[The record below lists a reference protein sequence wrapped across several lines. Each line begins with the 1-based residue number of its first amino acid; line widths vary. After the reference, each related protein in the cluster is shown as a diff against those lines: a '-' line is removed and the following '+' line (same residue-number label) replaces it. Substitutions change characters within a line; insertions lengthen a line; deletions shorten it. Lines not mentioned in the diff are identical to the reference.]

1 VTAAEK
7 NKIKKIHI
15 LTTGGTIDKSYDEI
29 DGVLDNR
36 ESIIRKQVISRL
48 RLPYLELEFH
58 SVLAK
63 DSLHMQ
69 DEDRQLIVDVI
80 NRISEHNE
88 CIVVLHGTD
97 TMAQT
102 AELALSCL
110 PKVSVPVLFT
120 GAMRPMGFIN
130 SDALQNITEA
140 IFASQIVKPG
150 FYVCFHGQLF
160 NVPHVRKNRRRATF
174 EAT

>member
-1 VTAAEK
+1 MDSDK
-7 NKIKKIHI
+7 NKVKKVHI

-36 ESIIRKQVISRL
+36 ESTIRKQIISRL
-48 RLPYLELEFH
+48 RLPYIELEFH

-69 DEDRQLIVDVI
+69 DEDRRLIVDVI
-80 NRISEHNE
+80 KQISERNE
-88 CIVVLHGTD
+88 GTVVLHGTD

-102 AELALSCL
+102 AELAYHLL
-110 PKVSVPVLFT
+110 PEVSVPVIFT
-120 GAMRPMGFIN
+120 GAMRPIGFIN

-140 IFASQIVKPG
+140 IFAAQAVKAG

-160 NVPHVRKNRRRATF
+160 NVPHVRKNRAKATF